1 MSSVTS
7 ATVSPGNR
15 VSGGSGIHAA
25 NLAYSTLLQAGRD
38 INLQQQEPLPTE
50 PVTKTEIDAVRQA
63 WVAEDTEGKEIPTA
77 PTVLAMLDRDE
88 RVVVIA
94 GPSGTGK
101 TAAGLRA
108 LSELRPALPGIGG
121 QRLRLR
127 LEHVLPDW
135 DFVEKDKFLLPAEHG
150 RGYLLDVSG
159 ESARWEKPDVTAR
172 KFLGHAGTLRRRGSY
187 LVVIVGEHGWPEND
201 PDLGRNVVRAVSAPP
216 GDRIAR
222 RHIEQLHPQ
231 VVRRG
236 WLQESVPDAGER
248 GKEVEAGDGR
258 GRTSPLAGLLRADM
272 QPGDAA
278 TLAAELGRI
287 SDSGGT
293 ITDARDLVLRW
304 RERVSTV
311 FRATQDSADDRA
323 LLLAAVMLE
332 GLGPAE
338 VLNGARLL
346 LKDQK
351 TRGIRD
357 ILTGR
362 DLATRLDAVQA
373 KSDGQRVTFSHLPG
387 YPAAVLRHFWRQLSD
402 VQPNLL
408 SWVKQLTGPK
418 GLGFGRIPEIAD
430 LLAQLAVDEGDL
442 RPLDVAQAWAAAGDA
457 GQNGAA
463 RLLARV
469 ARDPALGQEA
479 RTRLRSWAGQEPRAN
494 ATISAV
500 VCQGPFSKEYPRQA
514 LTCLRWVLGRP
525 EHDSAVSVAEEAL
538 RTMGADT
545 RLLPRVWDTVN
556 RWLTEY
562 EQPDDR
568 NHLAAR
574 RAFLAL
580 LHPTADQPTATLL
593 LANAL
598 DHADTADGLVRGWSA
613 ALSVPA
619 LESQCEKVLTAWA
632 KAVANGALDA
642 DAVVEVLNHVIREN
656 WMTGPLSTFI
666 AGRAGTEYTSQSVVD
681 LRERLI
687 LRWYDTRQPRPN
699 PHDNQTVESHPP
711 TRFEDN
717 LTPSA
722 ETEDKA

>member
-1 MSSVTS
+1 MTSSTGQ
-7 ATVSPGNR
+7 PDNR
-15 VSGGSGIHAA
+15 VSGGREIHAA
-25 NLAYSTLLQAGRD
+25 NNTYSTLLQAGRD
-38 INLQQQEPLPTE
+38 INLHQQEPLPTD
-50 PVTKTEIDAVRQA
+50 PVTSAEIDAVRRA
-63 WVAEDTEGKEIPTA
+63 WVAEDSEGKEIATA
-77 PTVLAMLDRDE
+77 PTALAMLGRDE
-88 RVVVIA
+88 RVVVIT

-108 LSELRPALPGIGG
+108 LSELRPVLPGIGG
-121 QRLRLR
+121 QRLLLR

-159 ESARWEKPDVTAR
+159 ESARWEKPEVTAR
-172 KFLGHAGTLRRRGSY
+172 KFLGHAEILRKKGSY
-187 LVVIVGEHGWPEND
+187 LVVIAGEHGWPEND
-201 PDLGRNVVRAVSAPP
+201 PVLGRHVVRSVSAPP
-216 GDRIAR
+216 GDQITR
-222 RHIEQLHPQ
+222 RHIERLYPQ
-231 VVRRG
+231 VARRG
-236 WLQESVPDAGER
+236 WLQKSAP
-248 GKEVEAGDGR
+248 EADDWSDGGSGDEQDHR
-258 GRTSPLAGLLRADM
+258 ASLADLLRADM

-278 TLAAELGRI
+278 TLALELSRI

-293 ITDARDLVLRW
+293 AKDARDLVLRW
-304 RERVSTV
+304 HERVSTV
-311 FRATQDSADDRA
+311 FRETQDSADDRA

-332 GLGPAE
+332 GLSPAE

-362 DLATRLDAVQA
+362 DLAARLKAVQA

-402 VQPNLL
+402 VQPNLIQ
-408 SWVKQLTGPK
+408 WVKHLTAPNGY
-418 GLGFGRIPEIAD
+418 GAARIPEIAD
-430 LLAQLAVDEGDL
+430 LLAHLAVDESDL
-442 RPLDVAQAWAAAGDA
+442 RPLDVAQSWATAGGA
-457 GQNGAA
+457 GQDGAS

-479 RTRLRSWAGQEPRAN
+479 RTRLRYWAGHESRAN
-494 ATISAV
+494 ATVAAV
-500 VCQGPFSKEYPRQA
+500 VCQGPFSKEYPRQT

-525 EHDSAVSVAEEAL
+525 EHDSAVSVAEDAL
-538 RTMGADT
+538 RAMGADT
-545 RLLPRVWDTVN
+545 RLLPRVWATVN

-568 NHLAAR
+568 NYLAAR
-574 RAFLAL
+574 RAVLAL
-580 LHPTADQPTATLL
+580 LHPAADHPVTTLL
-593 LANAL
+593 LANAME
-598 DHADTADGLVRGWSA
+598 HADTADDLVRGWSA

-619 LESQCEKVLTAWA
+619 LEPRCEKVLTAWA
-632 KAVANGALDA
+632 KAVADGALDA
-642 DAVVEVLNHVIREN
+642 DAVVEVLNHVIREH

-687 LRWYDTRQPRPN
+687 LRWNDPQQARPEARDGRILEQRPAPPPEDDPP
-699 PHDNQTVESHPP
+699 PHT
-711 TRFEDN
+711 
-717 LTPSA
+717 
-722 ETEDKA
+722 ETGGEA

>member
-1 MSSVTS
+1 MTLS
-7 ATVSPGNR
+7 TVPPGNR
-15 VSGGSGIHAA
+15 VSGASGMHAT

-38 INLQQQEPLPTE
+38 INLQQQEPLSAE
-50 PVTKTEIDAVRQA
+50 PATRAEIDAVRHA
-63 WVAEDTEGKEIPTA
+63 WVAEDSEGKEIATA
-77 PTVLAMLDRDE
+77 PTVLALLARDE

-94 GPSGTGK
+94 GPSGMGK

-108 LSELRPALPGIGG
+108 LSELRPALPGVVG

-135 DFVEKDKFLLPAEHG
+135 DFVEKDKFILPAGHA

-172 KFLGHAGTLRRRGSY
+172 KFLGHAEILREKGSY
-187 LVVIVGEHGWPEND
+187 LVVIAGEHGWPEND
-201 PDLGRNVVRAVSAPP
+201 PDLGRNVVRAVTAPP

-222 RHIEQLHPQ
+222 RHIERLHPQ

-236 WLQESVPDAGER
+236 WLQESVPEPDER
-248 GKEVEAGDGR
+248 GDAEAGDDR
-258 GRTSPLAGLLRADM
+258 SRKSPLAGLLRADM

-278 TLAAELGRI
+278 TLAAELSRI

-311 FRATQDSADDRA
+311 FKTTQDSADDRA

-332 GLGPAE
+332 GLSPAE

-402 VQPNLL
+402 VQPNLI

-418 GLGFGRIPEIAD
+418 GLGAGRIREIAD
-430 LLAQLAVDEGDL
+430 LLGQLAVDEGDL
-442 RPLDVAQAWAAAGDA
+442 RPLDVAQAWANAGDA
-457 GQNGAA
+457 GQDGAS

-479 RTRLRSWAGQEPRAN
+479 RTRLRSWAGQGSLAN
-494 ATISAV
+494 ATVAAV
-500 VCQGPFSKEYPRQA
+500 VCQGTFSREYPRQA
-514 LTCLRWVLGRP
+514 LTCLRWVLGRF
-525 EHDSAVSVAEEAL
+525 EHDNAVSVAEEVL
-538 RTMGADT
+538 RIMGSDV

-556 RWLTEY
+556 GWLKEY

-580 LHPTADQPTATLL
+580 LHPAADHPAATLL

-598 DHADTADGLVRGWSA
+598 DHADTVDGLVRGWSA
-613 ALSVPA
+613 ALSVPV

-632 KAVANGALDA
+632 KAVADGTLDA

-687 LRWYDTRQPRPN
+687 LRWNDTRQPHPKPR
-699 PHDNQTVESHPP
+699 DNQTVEPHPP
-711 TRFEDN
+711 TRLEDD

-722 ETEDKA
+722 ETEDEA

>member
-1 MSSVTS
+1 MTSST
-7 ATVSPGNR
+7 AQPGNR
-15 VSGGSGIHAA
+15 APGGAGIHAA
-25 NLAYSTLLQAGRD
+25 NNTYSTLLQAGRD
-38 INLQQQEPLPTE
+38 INLHQQEPLPTD
-50 PVTKTEIDAVRQA
+50 PVTSAEIDSVRRA
-63 WVAEDTEGKEIPTA
+63 WVAEDSEGKEIATA
-77 PTVLAMLDRDE
+77 PTVLAMLGRDE

-121 QRLRLR
+121 QRLLLR

-159 ESARWEKPDVTAR
+159 ESASWEKPDVTAR
-172 KFLGHAGTLRRRGSY
+172 KFLGHAEILRKKGSY
-187 LVVIVGEHGWPEND
+187 LVVIAGEHGWPEND
-201 PDLGRNVVRAVSAPP
+201 PVLGRNVVRAVSAPP
-216 GDRIAR
+216 GDRITR
-222 RHIEQLHPQ
+222 RHIEHLYPQ
-231 VVRRG
+231 VARRG
-236 WLQESVPDAGER
+236 WLRESVQRDDAR
-248 GKEVEAGDGR
+248 GDGDDEGKDGQDHR
-258 GRTSPLAGLLRADM
+258 ALLAGLLRADM

-278 TLAAELGRI
+278 TLALELSRI

-293 ITDARDLVLRW
+293 IKDARDLVLRW

-311 FRATQDSADDRA
+311 FRETQNSADDRA

-332 GLGPAE
+332 GLSPAE

-362 DLATRLDAVQA
+362 DLVTRLEAVQA

-402 VQPNLL
+402 VQPNLIK
-408 SWVKQLTGPK
+408 WVKQLTGPK
-418 GLGFGRIPEIAD
+418 GLGAARIREIAD

-457 GQNGAA
+457 GQDGAS

-469 ARDPALGQEA
+469 ARDPALGQET
-479 RTRLRSWAGQEPRAN
+479 RTRLRSWAGQESEAN
-494 ATISAV
+494 ATVAAV
-500 VCQGPFSKEYPRQA
+500 VCQGPFSQEYPRQA

-525 EHDSAVSVAEEAL
+525 EHDSAVSVAEEVL
-538 RTMGADT
+538 RTMGSDV

-556 RWLTEY
+556 RWLTECT
-562 EQPDDR
+562 QPGDR

-574 RAFLAL
+574 RAVLAL
-580 LHPTADQPTATLL
+580 LHPSADHPAATLL

-598 DHADTADGLVRGWSA
+598 EHADTADELVQGWSA

-619 LESQCEKVLTAWA
+619 LEARCEKVLTAWA
-632 KAVANGALDA
+632 KAVADGAFDA
-642 DAVVEVLNHVIREN
+642 DAVVEVLNHVIREH

-687 LRWYDTRQPRPN
+687 LRWNDPQQAHPKPRDERTPEPRPAPPPQDDSA
-699 PHDNQTVESHPP
+699 PHSEPGG
-711 TRFEDN
+711 E
-717 LTPSA
+717 A
-722 ETEDKA
+722 

>member
-1 MSSVTS
+1 MSAVTS
-7 ATVSPGNR
+7 ATVLPGNR
-15 VSGGSGIHAA
+15 LSGSSGNRAA
-25 NLAYSTLLQAGRD
+25 NLTYSTLLQAGRD
-38 INLQQQEPLPTE
+38 INLQQQEPLSTE
-50 PVTKTEIDAVRQA
+50 PVTKTETDAVRHA
-63 WVAEDTEGKEIPTA
+63 WVAEDSEGKEIATA
-77 PTVLAMLDRDE
+77 PTVLAMLGRDE

-108 LSELRPALPGIGG
+108 LSELRPALPGTGG

-135 DFVEKDKFLLPAEHG
+135 DFVEKDKFLLPAEQG

-159 ESARWEKPDVTAR
+159 ESARWEKPDATAR
-172 KFLGHAGTLRRRGSY
+172 RFLGHAETLRRRGSY
-187 LVVIVGEHGWPEND
+187 LVVIAGEHGWPEND
-201 PDLGRNVVRAVSAPP
+201 PDLGRNVVRAVSRPP

-231 VVRRG
+231 VARRG
-236 WLQESVPDAGER
+236 WLQESVPEPDER
-248 GKEVEAGDGR
+248 GDADDDR
-258 GRTSPLAGLLRADM
+258 GRRSPLAGLLRADM

-278 TLAAELGRI
+278 TLAAELSRI
-287 SDSGGT
+287 SESGGT
-293 ITDARDLVLRW
+293 IKDARDLVLRW

-311 FRATQDSADDRA
+311 FRETQDSADDRA

-338 VLNGARLL
+338 VLSGARLL

-362 DLATRLDAVQA
+362 DLATRLNAVQA

-402 VQPNLL
+402 VQPKLI

-418 GLGFGRIPEIAD
+418 GLGCGRIREIAD

-442 RPLDVAQAWAAAGDA
+442 RPLDVAQTWAAAGDA
-457 GQNGAA
+457 GQDGAA

-479 RTRLRSWAGQEPRAN
+479 RTRLRSWADQEPRAN

-500 VCQGPFSKEYPRQA
+500 VCQGSFSKEYPRQA

-525 EHDSAVSVAEEAL
+525 ERDSAVSVAEEAL
-538 RTMGADT
+538 RAMGADT

-556 RWLTEY
+556 RWLVEY

-580 LHPTADQPTATLL
+580 LHPAAGHPTATLL

-598 DHADTADGLVRGWSA
+598 DHADTADELVRGWSA

-619 LESQCEKVLTAWA
+619 LESQCEEVLTAWA
-632 KAVANGALDA
+632 KAVADGALDA

-687 LRWYDTRQPRPN
+687 LRWNDTRQPHPKPRNDQTAQPHLSARPEADLD
-699 PHDNQTVESHPP
+699 PCAEI
-711 TRFEDN
+711 EDE
-717 LTPSA
+717 A
-722 ETEDKA
+722 

>member
-1 MSSVTS
+1 MSAVTS
-7 ATVSPGNR
+7 STVPPGDR
-15 VSGGSGIHAA
+15 VSGGSGIHAS
-25 NLAYSTLLQAGRD
+25 NLTYSTLLQAGRD
-38 INLQQQEPLPTE
+38 INLQQQEPLSTE
-50 PVTKTEIDAVRQA
+50 PVTKTETDAVRHA
-63 WVAEDTEGKEIPTA
+63 WVAEDSEGKEIATA
-77 PTVLAMLDRDE
+77 STVLAMLGQDE
-88 RVVVIA
+88 RVVVIT
-94 GPSGTGK
+94 GSSGTGK

-108 LSELRPALPGIGG
+108 LSELRPTLPGTGG

-135 DFVEKDKFLLPAEHG
+135 DFVERDKFLLPAEPG

-159 ESARWEKPDVTAR
+159 ESARWEKPGATAR
-172 KFLGHAGTLRRRGSY
+172 KFLGHAETLRGKGSY
-187 LVVIVGEHGWPEND
+187 LVVIAGEHGWPEND
-201 PDLGRNVVRAVSAPP
+201 PDLGRNVVRAVTAPP
-216 GDRIAR
+216 GDRIVR
-222 RHIEQLHPQ
+222 RHIEELHPQ
-231 VVRRG
+231 VARRG
-236 WLQESVPDAGER
+236 WLQENVPEADER
-248 GKEVEAGDGR
+248 GDAEAGDDR
-258 GRTSPLAGLLRADM
+258 GRRSPLADLLRADM

-287 SDSGGT
+287 SGAGGT

-311 FRATQDSADDRA
+311 FRATQESADDRA

-338 VLNGARLL
+338 VLHGARLL
-346 LKDQK
+346 LEDQNA
-351 TRGIRD
+351 RGIRD

-362 DLATRLDAVQA
+362 DLATRLAAVQA
-373 KSDGQRVTFSHLPG
+373 KSDGRRVTFSHLPG
-387 YPAAVLRHFWRQLSD
+387 YPSAVLRHFWRQLSD
-402 VQPNLL
+402 VQPNLI

-418 GLGFGRIPEIAD
+418 GLGVGRIREIAD

-442 RPLDVAQAWAAAGDA
+442 RPLDVAQAWAASGDA
-457 GQNGAA
+457 GQDGAA

-500 VCQGPFSKEYPRQA
+500 VCQGSFAKEYPRQA

-525 EHDSAVSVAEEAL
+525 EHDSAVFTAEKAL
-538 RTMGADT
+538 RAMGADT

-556 RWLTEY
+556 RWFTEY
-562 EQPDDR
+562 EQPEDR
-568 NHLAAR
+568 HHLAAR

-580 LHPTADQPTATLL
+580 LHPATDHPAATLL

-598 DHADTADGLVRGWSA
+598 EHGDTADELVRGWSA

-632 KAVANGALDA
+632 KAVAEGALDA
-642 DAVVEVLNHVIREN
+642 DAVVEVLNQVIREN

-687 LRWYDTRQPRPN
+687 LRWNDTIRQPLGTRSAQP
-699 PHDNQTVESHPP
+699 QPP
-711 TRFEDN
+711 TQLEDH
-717 LTPSA
+717 LDGRG
-722 ETEDKA
+722 ETEDEA

>member
-1 MSSVTS
+1 MSTVTS
-7 ATVSPGNR
+7 ATVPPGNR
-15 VSGGSGIHAA
+15 MPGGSGIHAA
-25 NLAYSTLLQAGRD
+25 NLTYSTLLQAGRD
-38 INLQQQEPLPTE
+38 INLQQQEPLSTE
-50 PVTKTEIDAVRQA
+50 PVTKTETDAVRHA
-63 WVAEDTEGKEIPTA
+63 WVAEDSEGKEIATA
-77 PTVLAMLDRDE
+77 PTVLAMLGRDE

-108 LSELRPALPGIGG
+108 LSELRPALPGTGG

-159 ESARWEKPDVTAR
+159 ESARWEKPDATAR
-172 KFLGHAGTLRRRGSY
+172 RFLGHAETLRRRGSY
-187 LVVIVGEHGWPEND
+187 LVVIAGEHGWPEND
-201 PDLGRNVVRAVSAPP
+201 PDLGRNVVRAVTAPP

-231 VVRRG
+231 VARRG
-236 WLQESVPDAGER
+236 WLRESVPEPDER
-248 GKEVEAGDGR
+248 GDAEADDDR
-258 GRTSPLAGLLRADM
+258 GRRSPLTGLLRADM

-278 TLAAELGRI
+278 TLAAELSRI
-287 SDSGGT
+287 SESGGT
-293 ITDARDLVLRW
+293 IKDARDLVLRW

-311 FRATQDSADDRA
+311 FRETQDSADDRA

-338 VLNGARLL
+338 VLSGARLL

-362 DLATRLDAVQA
+362 DLATRLNAVQA

-402 VQPNLL
+402 VQPNLI

-418 GLGFGRIPEIAD
+418 GLGCGRIREIAD

-442 RPLDVAQAWAAAGDA
+442 RPLDVAQTWAAAGDA
-457 GQNGAA
+457 GQDGAA

-500 VCQGPFSKEYPRQA
+500 VCRGSFSKEYPRQS

-525 EHDSAVSVAEEAL
+525 ERDSAVSVAEEAL
-538 RTMGADT
+538 RAMGADT

-556 RWLTEY
+556 RWLAEY

-580 LHPTADQPTATLL
+580 LHPTAGHPTATLL

-598 DHADTADGLVRGWSA
+598 DHADTADELVRGWSA

-632 KAVANGALDA
+632 KAVADGALDA

-687 LRWYDTRQPRPN
+687 LRWYDTRQPHPKPR
-699 PHDNQTVESHPP
+699 DIQTVEPHHP
-711 TRFEDN
+711 TRLEDD
-717 LTPSA
+717 LSPSA
-722 ETEDKA
+722 ETEDEA

>member
-1 MSSVTS
+1 MTSS
-7 ATVSPGNR
+7 TVQPDKR
-15 VSGGSGIHAA
+15 VSGGSGINAA
-25 NLAYSTLLQAGRD
+25 NNIYSTLLQAGRD
-38 INLQQQEPLPTE
+38 INLHQQEPLPTD
-50 PVTKTEIDAVRQA
+50 PVTSAEIGAVRRA
-63 WVAEDTEGKEIPTA
+63 WVAEDSEGKEIATA

-121 QRLRLR
+121 QRLLLR

-135 DFVEKDKFLLPAEHG
+135 DFVEKDKFLLPAKHG

-159 ESARWEKPDVTAR
+159 ESASWEKPDVTAR
-172 KFLGHAGTLRRRGSY
+172 KFIGHAEILRKKGSY
-187 LVVIVGEHGWPEND
+187 LVVIAGERGWPEND
-201 PDLGRNVVRAVSAPP
+201 PVLGRNVVRASSAPP

-222 RHIEQLHPQ
+222 SHIEHLYPQ
-231 VVRRG
+231 VARRG
-236 WLQESVPDAGER
+236 WLRESSQEADER
-248 GKEVEAGDGR
+248 GNGEGR
-258 GRTSPLAGLLRADM
+258 GGQDDRAPLADLLRADM

-278 TLAAELGRI
+278 TLAQELSRI

-311 FRATQDSADDRA
+311 FRETQDSADDRA

-332 GLGPAE
+332 GLSPAE

-362 DLATRLDAVQA
+362 DLVTRLEAVQA

-402 VQPNLL
+402 VQPNLIK
-408 SWVKQLTGPK
+408 WVKQLTAPK
-418 GLGFGRIPEIAD
+418 GLGAARIREIAD

-442 RPLDVAQAWAAAGDA
+442 RPLDVAQAWAAAGDV
-457 GQNGAA
+457 GQDGAS

-469 ARDPALGQEA
+469 ARDPALGQET
-479 RTRLRSWAGQEPRAN
+479 RTRLRSWAGQESQAN
-494 ATISAV
+494 ATVAAV
-500 VCQGPFSKEYPRQA
+500 VCRGPFSQEYPRQA

-525 EHDSAVSVAEEAL
+525 EHDNAVSVAEEVL
-538 RTMGADT
+538 RTMGSDI

-556 RWLTEY
+556 RWLTEST
-562 EQPDDR
+562 QPGDR
-568 NHLAAR
+568 NYLAAR
-574 RAFLAL
+574 RAVLAL
-580 LHPTADQPTATLL
+580 LHPSADHPAATLL

-598 DHADTADGLVRGWSA
+598 EHADTADELVQGWSA
-613 ALSVPA
+613 ALSVPT
-619 LESQCEKVLTAWA
+619 LEKRCEQVLTAWA
-632 KAVANGALDA
+632 KAVADGALDA
-642 DAVVEVLNHVIREN
+642 DAVVEVLNHVIREH

-681 LRERLI
+681 LRGRLI
-687 LRWYDTRQPRPN
+687 LRWNDPLQARSNARDGRTPEPRPAIPEKDDPA
-699 PHDNQTVESHPP
+699 PH
-711 TRFEDN
+711 
-717 LTPSA
+717 A
-722 ETEDKA
+722 ERGSEA